1 MKAAKGFTL
10 MELII
15 VLALFSII
23 MCIAV
28 PRMSL
33 MKGFKESKE
42 LGELR
47 TDIINARNL
56 AILHG
61 KIFDFT
67 IYVDGNIYRIIY
79 EGKVYKTV
87 DLQYIKLLDKGTCRK
102 FSFGP
107 NGAALE
113 SGTIFVKDSRNTYG
127 ISTTPATSKISLKE
141 MD

>member
-28 PRMSL
+28 PRMSV

-79 EGKVYKTV
+79 EGKVYKSV
-87 DLQYIKLLDKGTCRK
+87 DLQYIKLLDKGICRK